1 MEEEA
6 EAVKIQKEKAKFL
19 SLEDFGLEEA
29 DEDGSDSDA
38 KEKKQ
43 KVILY
48 YMVLVEIKFH
58 NFSDLNLEFVT
69 NIFHFNIINFFF
81 SVEIIILKL

>member
-81 SVEIIILKL
+81 QLR

>member
-19 SLEDFGLEEA
+19 SLEDFGLDEA
-29 DEDGSDSDA
+29 DEDGSNSDA

-48 YMVLVEIKFH
+48 LYGI
-58 NFSDLNLEFVT
+58 S
-69 NIFHFNIINFFF
+69 
-81 SVEIIILKL
+81 

>member
-69 NIFHFNIINFFF
+69 NTFHFNIINFFF